1 MKFYIMSQSLD
12 RIKYQFIIRSQ
23 INLFVKGGHKMDKT
37 TIIVVDDS
45 PFASKQ
51 IKDLVEENGYEV
63 IGYAKSGEEGIKMY
77 EELHP
82 DIVILDI
89 IMPGI
94 DGIETAEILEKSDP
108 DVTIL
113 MLSSLCDTGTLEE
126 VRAIGVKYLIPKP
139 WEDDVLLATLELLKK
154 HKEENKKEDN
164 N

>member
-1 MKFYIMSQSLD
+1 
-12 RIKYQFIIRSQ
+12 
-23 INLFVKGGHKMDKT
+23 MDKT

-164 N
+164 SQANIRFT

>member
-1 MKFYIMSQSLD
+1 
-12 RIKYQFIIRSQ
+12 
-23 INLFVKGGHKMDKT
+23 MDKT

-63 IGYAKSGEEGIKMY
+63 IGYAKSGEDGIKMY

-108 DVTIL
+108 NVTIL
-113 MLSSLCDTGTLEE
+113 MLSSLCDAGTLEE

-154 HKEENKKEDN
+154 QKEERS
-164 N
+164 

>member
-1 MKFYIMSQSLD
+1 
-12 RIKYQFIIRSQ
+12 
-23 INLFVKGGHKMDKT
+23 MDKT

-108 DVTIL
+108 NVTIL

>member
-1 MKFYIMSQSLD
+1 
-12 RIKYQFIIRSQ
+12 
-23 INLFVKGGHKMDKT
+23 MDKT

-139 WEDDVLLATLELLKK
+139 WEDDVLFATLELLKK

>member
-1 MKFYIMSQSLD
+1 MSQSLD
-12 RIKYQFIIRSQ
+12 RLKYQFIIRSQ
-23 INLFVKGGHKMDKT
+23 INLFVKGGYKMDKT

-113 MLSSLCDTGTLEE
+113 MLSSLCDAGTLEE

-154 HKEENKKEDN
+154 HKEENEKEDN

>member
-1 MKFYIMSQSLD
+1 
-12 RIKYQFIIRSQ
+12 
-23 INLFVKGGHKMDKT
+23 MDKT

-51 IKDLVEENGYEV
+51 IKDLVEQNGYEV
-63 IGYAKSGEEGIKMY
+63 IGYAKSGEDGIKMY

-108 DVTIL
+108 NVTIL
-113 MLSSLCDTGTLEE
+113 MLSSLCDAGTLEE

-154 HKEENKKEDN
+154 QKEEKN
-164 N
+164 

>member
-1 MKFYIMSQSLD
+1 
-12 RIKYQFIIRSQ
+12 
-23 INLFVKGGHKMDKT
+23 MDKT

-154 HKEENKKEDN
+154 HKEENKIEDN

>member
-1 MKFYIMSQSLD
+1 
-12 RIKYQFIIRSQ
+12 
-23 INLFVKGGHKMDKT
+23 MDKT

-45 PFASKQ
+45 PFALKQ